1 MAACPPGVICIENG
15 AFLVAIIALA
25 IVVAAAVYRGRPTAP
40 AERVIV
46 REVAPRPMPR
56 IALTP
61 INIRTQGVPGPY
73 QQVGLL
79 RGGGEILPL
88 IGRELNAG
96 RSDWNYYTTSNQR
109 SMVRLPVSHK
119 GKACGSERGCHE
131 IYDGDEVF
139 VDGYQSV
146 FKATIYEKEN
156 PRYIPTVY

>member
-15 AFLVAIIALA
+15 AFLIALVALA
-25 IVVAAAVYRGRPTAP
+25 IVIAAVVYRSGSTNGP
-40 AERVIV
+40 ERVIV
-46 REVAPRPMPR
+46 QRVISKQEPR

-73 QQVGLL
+73 HQVGIL

-88 IGRELNAG
+88 IGRELNPG

-119 GKACGSERGCHE
+119 GKPCGSERGCHE
-131 IYDGDEVF
+131 IYNGDKVF
-139 VDGYQSV
+139 VDGYQGV
-146 FKATIYEKEN
+146 FEATIYEKEM